1 MFSKQT
7 VNYPSRIG
15 DYVIRGILGRGGMGV
30 VYEAWDEANNRFV
43 ALKTIQGTEP
53 VSLYRFKL
61 EYRQVAQIAHP
72 NLVGLFGLT
81 FIEGACYIVME
92 LIRGSLLSHFVAQ
105 SHSDTMLD
113 TVVATRPLCST
124 DSPILSTPARQ
135 DYIAPLRL
143 DVLSLAHQLARA
155 VCALHGGGVL
165 HLDIK
170 PNNIILTSGGE
181 LKLLDFGVSQ
191 LKTAQRGHTPLQQ
204 LGTPKY
210 MAPECLSGQV
220 QTAAS
225 DWYSYAV
232 VILELVTG
240 RSAKE
245 LAILP
250 DDKGMFEKQVSMI
263 LRQHLHEALIAIL
276 ARALSPDPHDR
287 PTGKEV
293 LAAFDANDAFLA
305 TSDMSDEVRVF
316 VGREKELAMLNEA
329 FCAHTARQHLLMC
342 IEGSPGIGK
351 TSLVEQFLS
360 SLDNVL
366 VLRGRCHER
375 ETVPF
380 KALDM
385 LIDDFAQYLSSIP
398 PQIRCRYIVDG
409 FQYLAILF
417 PVLRGFVS
425 HEKCDPNMDAMHI
438 RALAMKAL
446 ANSLSLLVNKQQVIL
461 FLDDIQWGDE
471 DSAQLLVSF
480 LEYLSEKRPFVILSK
495 RTEVSQDNR
504 FAAVLEEFQQAPDCP
519 IRMRQI
525 KVNPLTQSQST
536 EMLEALLEDS
546 QAAQSSSALDIV
558 RISKGVPFLM
568 EQLLQFGLQSDI
580 GEIDGYEIIQLRL
593 NELSPESKEILSLVA
608 IAGQPVKLDTILAI
622 VGDIHIDD
630 FAFTCLRAQRLLVV
644 QAGDQVQCFHDQIR
658 ESILSIECSVLLKSR
673 AGKLAE
679 ALAEDRKTD
688 NAFLGQLFYQS
699 GQTQRAIDYMIHAAD
714 EAEQALAFSREAD
727 TCHQVITWLPDSRQ
741 AEKYKFTERRAIA
754 LSRGGYGVQ
763 AAELFAQLA
772 KTDGLCDSE
781 RARLNG
787 IAASQFMYGGHIEKG
802 EDLFKPLLRQ
812 WRLPY
817 PGSTKTAMLRII
829 WSIVVL
835 EVKRRWL
842 KKDKLSAD
850 ISDPKIELVFSVANS
865 LSNWDPIR
873 GLYFSLLSL
882 RLAINK
888 KDLKRTVQGL
898 NIYAFAL
905 SYGGTARH
913 KKISSRIFEQ
923 ASKLGERLTEP
934 EYEMHRTL
942 LEGVS
947 LSIQSEYQASIEMI
961 LHAEEQFSTKIFN
974 AQNNAVIA
982 RTTAAHI
989 FWLMGRIHKIG
1000 ELAPQWIQDAKSRGD
1015 HFSLVELT
1023 MFMGVF
1029 HAANGEM
1036 EQGRGIINE
1045 AIASWPLAEFTYQHW
1060 VASKALVQIGLMAG
1074 DIENTWVKLRED
1086 VRLAKRAGLF
1096 GSLAVRTDYLFLHGR
1111 VALACAQR
1119 DPSQAS
1125 QMLKVAEQDAKSLL
1139 KEIAHSARGYGY
1151 CLRAGIARIKGA
1163 EEAPLDALAS
1173 AENYFAKAQMELHQ
1187 LIMKRCAV
1195 VALKDGERVIE
1206 INEHICGLGVK
1217 EPALYQR
1224 IFYPE

>member
-30 VYEAWDEANNRFV
+30 VYEAWDEASNRFV

-72 NLVGLFGLT
+72 NLVSLFGLT

-113 TVVATRPLCST
+113 TIVATRTLSAT

-143 DVLSLAHQLARA
+143 DVLNLAHQLARA
-155 VCALHGGGVL
+155 ICALHGGGVL

-210 MAPECLSGQV
+210 MAPECLSEQV

-225 DWYSYAV
+225 DWYSFAV

-245 LAILP
+245 LVILP
-250 DDKGMFEKQVSMI
+250 DDKGMFEKQVSTI
-263 LRQHLHEALIAIL
+263 LHQHLHKALIAIL

-305 TSDMSDEVRVF
+305 TTDVSDEARVF
-316 VGREKELAMLNEA
+316 VGREKDLEMLNEA
-329 FCAHTARQHLLMC
+329 FCTHTGGQHQLVC
-342 IEGSPGIGK
+342 VEGSPGIGK
-351 TSLVEQFLS
+351 TSLVEQFLN
-360 SLDNVL
+360 SLDNVV

-385 LIDDFAQYLSSIP
+385 LIDDFAQYLSAVP

-425 HEKCDPNMDAMHI
+425 HEKCDPNMDAMHC

-480 LEYLSEKRPFVILSK
+480 LEYLPEKCPFIILSK
-495 RTEVSQDNR
+495 RTEVSEENR
-504 FAAVLEEFQQAPDCP
+504 FAAVLEQFQHAPDCP
-519 IRMRQI
+519 VTFESIT
-525 KVNPLTQSQST
+525 VNPLTPIQST

-546 QAAQSSSALDIV
+546 QAAKSESAHDIV
-558 RISKGVPFLM
+558 RISRGVPFLM
-568 EQLLQFGLQSDI
+568 EQLLHFGLQSDMD
-580 GEIDGYEIIQLRL
+580 EIDGHAIIQLRL
-593 NELSPESKEILSLVA
+593 NELSPESREILSFVA
-608 IAGQPVKLDTILAI
+608 IAGQPVKADTILSI

-630 FAFTCLRAQRLLVV
+630 FTFTCLRAQRLLVV
-644 QAGDQVQCFHDQIR
+644 QAGGHVQCFHDQIR
-658 ESILSIECSVLLKSR
+658 ESILSIECSALLKVR
-673 AGKLAE
+673 AGKLAA
-679 ALAEDRKTD
+679 ALAEDCKSD

-699 GQTQRAIDYMIHAAD
+699 GQTQRAIDCMIHAAD
-714 EAEQALAFSREAD
+714 EAELALAFGREAD
-727 TCHQVITWLPDSRQ
+727 ICHQVISWLPDSRQ
-741 AEKYKFTERRAIA
+741 AEVYGLTERRAIA

-763 AAELFAQLA
+763 AAELFAELA

-787 IAASQFMYGGHIEKG
+787 MAASQFMYGGHIEKG
-802 EDLFKPLLRQ
+802 EDLFKPLLKK

-835 EVKRRWL
+835 EVRRRWL
-842 KKDKLSAD
+842 KKEKLSAEV
-850 ISDPKIELVFSVANS
+850 SDPKIELVFSVANS

-923 ASKLGERLTEP
+923 ASQLGESLTEP
-934 EYEMHRTL
+934 EYKMHRTL

-961 LHAEEQFSTKIFN
+961 MHAEEQFSTKIFD

-982 RTTAAHI
+982 RTTATHI
-989 FWLMGRIHKIG
+989 FWLMGRVHKIG
-1000 ELAPQWIQDAKSRGD
+1000 ELVPQWILDAKSRGD
-1015 HFSLVELT
+1015 HFSLVELN
-1023 MFMGVF
+1023 MFMGVY

-1036 EQGRGIINE
+1036 EQGRGIIND

-1060 VASKALVQIGLMAG
+1060 VASKALIQIGLMTG
-1074 DIENTWVKLRED
+1074 NIEDTWVKLRED
-1086 VRLAKRAGLF
+1086 LRQAKRAGLF
-1096 GSLAVRTDYLFLHGR
+1096 GSISVRTDYFFLHGR
-1111 VALACAQR
+1111 VALARAQH
-1119 DPSQAS
+1119 DPSMAS
-1125 QMLKVAEQDAKSLL
+1125 KMLKVAEQDAKGLL

-1163 EEAPLDALAS
+1163 EKASLDALAS
-1173 AENYFAKAQMELHQ
+1173 AENHFAKAQMELHQ
-1187 LIMKRCAV
+1187 LMMKRCAV
-1195 VALKDGERVIE
+1195 QKLSNKRTIE
-1206 INEHICGLGVK
+1206 INEYISGLGIK
-1217 EPALYQR
+1217 DPALYQR